1 MSPIKDFKLLY
12 IAPNKENV
20 FSSGDTVV
28 GKVTFTL
35 KEETKVKGVAVKVKG
50 EARVHWTD
58 GTGDR
63 RKSHS
68 DHRRYF
74 KDKVVLVEEG
84 KTGPLATAAG
94 ELRCLQG
101 GRGDRS
107 AQVNCSKGEGTS
119 QPTLLLLC
127 VCVRVRRSVSDGLMT
142 LSLLLILFL
151 NII

>member
-1 MSPIKDFKLLY
+1 MSPIKDFKLVY
-12 IAPNKENV
+12 VAPNKENV
-20 FSSGDTVV
+20 FSGGDTVA

-63 RKSHS
+63 KKSHN

-84 KTGPLATAAG
+84 KTLVKAAG
-94 ELRCLQG
+94 KRH
-101 GRGDRS
+101 
-107 AQVNCSKGEGTS
+107 
-119 QPTLLLLC
+119 
-127 VCVRVRRSVSDGLMT
+127 RVRARARALGGVTCVLMSPSAVVGASVR
-142 LSLLLILFL
+142 
-151 NII
+151 IIKI